1 MKVRAVEAAPER
13 ALAILLLAL
22 AGCASPPRPASR
34 VTPPASTSTATSA
47 PRTVTVTLLGTN
59 DLHGHIEALPVLAG
73 YVSAVRDVR
82 ARDHGGVLLVDAG
95 DLFQG
100 TLASNLLEGAPV
112 IAAYN
117 ALGYDAVAI
126 GNHDF
131 DYGPL
136 DGASPGSAGATDP
149 RGALL
154 ARAAEAHFP
163 FLTANVLDARTHT
176 QVRWPHVVPSMRLDV
191 AGVSVVLIGVTTA
204 ATLSTTL
211 FANVRDLA
219 LDPPLE
225 AILAESSRARVEGAT
240 LVIVLAHAGGT
251 CSDLAHAG
259 DASSCDPSE
268 EIVQV
273 ANALPPG
280 ALDAIV
286 AGHTHQAMA
295 NVIHD
300 VPVIESWALGR
311 AFGRIDFEV
320 DPRARRVLGRH
331 VFPPRDLCVRRP
343 TTASPCETTPYE
355 GRPIASDP
363 RVAALITPAIDGAR
377 VFGDR
382 PIGVTLTARVRTVYD
397 REAPLGNLL
406 ADLLREANPG
416 ADVAVL
422 NGGGIRADLPA
433 GPLSYGSVYE
443 VMPFD
448 NRVAVVRMRGA
459 ALRALVAENLTRSS
473 GIVSLG
479 GVRARARC
487 VGTALEVT
495 LSREDGRVIT
505 DDMPL
510 TVVTSDF
517 LVSGGDGMFHDRI
530 ERDLT
535 GDAPPLLR
543 DALAARLTARG
554 ASVRADDARVFDP
567 ANPRLAYTGVRPL
580 HCGP

>member
-1 MKVRAVEAAPER
+1 
-13 ALAILLLAL
+13 
-22 AGCASPPRPASR
+22 
-34 VTPPASTSTATSA
+34 
-47 PRTVTVTLLGTN
+47 
-59 DLHGHIEALPVLAG
+59 
-73 YVSAVRDVR
+73 YVSAVRAAR
-82 ARDHGGVLLVDAG
+82 ARDHGGVLLLDAG

-131 DYGPL
+131 DYGSL
-136 DGASPGSAGATDP
+136 DSATPGSPGATDP

-154 ARAAEAHFP
+154 ARAAEARFP
-163 FLTANVLDARTHT
+163 FLTANVLDAHTHAR
-176 QVRWPHVVPSMRLDV
+176 VRWPHVAPSARLEV
-191 AGVSVVLIGVTTA
+191 AGVSVVVIGVTTA

-219 LDPPLE
+219 MDPPLE
-225 AILAESSRARVEGAT
+225 AILAESARARRDGAT
-240 LVIVLAHAGGT
+240 LVIVAAHAGGR
-251 CSDLAHAG
+251 CSDLTHAG
-259 DASSCDPSE
+259 DASSCDPRE

-273 ANALPPG
+273 ANALPAG
-280 ALDAIV
+280 AVDAIV

-300 VPVIESWALGR
+300 VPVLESWALGR

-320 DPRARRVLGRH
+320 DPVMHRVLGRH
-331 VFPPRDLCVRRP
+331 VFPPRDLCVRMP
-343 TTASPCETTPYE
+343 TAAAPCETTPYE
-355 GRPIASDP
+355 GQSIAADP
-363 RVAALITPAIDGAR
+363 RVAALVAPALSGAR
-377 VFGDR
+377 VYGDR
-382 PIGVTLTARVRTVYD
+382 AIGVTLASRMRTVYD

-406 ADLLREANPG
+406 ADLLRDATPG

-433 GPLSYGSVYE
+433 GPVTYGSVYE

-448 NRVAVVRMRGA
+448 NRVAMVRMRGA
-459 ALRALVAENLTRSS
+459 GLRALVAENLAQAA

-479 GVRARARC
+479 GVRVRARC
-487 VGTALEVT
+487 VGGALDVT
-495 LSREDGRVIT
+495 LHREDGTVIA
-505 DDMPL
+505 DDTPL

-530 ERDLT
+530 ERDVT
-535 GDAPPLLR
+535 GDAPLLLR
-543 DALAARLTARG
+543 DVFAAGLTARG
-554 ASVRADDARVFDP
+554 AAVHSDDARVFD
-567 ANPRLAYTGVRPL
+567 AASPRIAYPGARPL
-580 HCGP
+580 RCGGIP